1 MTCRLPGCLAS
12 MTIALVESRSAGLAD
27 LVIAGQHDGIERV
40 RRLAAAGRQ
49 PQARW
54 VADGYLT
61 ELARR
66 VEVSERLAE
75 ALR

>member
-1 MTCRLPGCLAS
+1 MDR
-12 MTIALVESRSAGLAD
+12 
-27 LVIAGQHDGIERV
+27 VIAGQHDGIENV

-54 VADGYLT
+54 VVDGYLT